1 MAKPGRKTDPF
12 SKEKLA
18 YARAR
23 CQARYR
29 GEAYELGLDE
39 FMELWSDYWDEKG
52 RGIDDMCMIRLDKS
66 KPWRWD
72 NVRMV
77 TRRDYLTVEGQYFDH
92 ENKRQAM
99 QKWKTTYFANRSPD
113 NVEQ

>member
-29 GEAYELGLDE
+29 GEAYELRLDE
-39 FMELWSDYWDEKG
+39 FMELWSDYWNEKG
-52 RGIDDMCMIRLDKS
+52 RGIDNMCMIRLDKTL
-66 KPWRWD
+66 PWRWN

-77 TRRDYLTVEGQYFDH
+77 TRRDYLTVEGQYFDTEAKEKAILKKIETH
-92 ENKRQAM
+92 RRKRELQ
-99 QKWKTTYFANRSPD
+99 NDGS
-113 NVEQ
+113 